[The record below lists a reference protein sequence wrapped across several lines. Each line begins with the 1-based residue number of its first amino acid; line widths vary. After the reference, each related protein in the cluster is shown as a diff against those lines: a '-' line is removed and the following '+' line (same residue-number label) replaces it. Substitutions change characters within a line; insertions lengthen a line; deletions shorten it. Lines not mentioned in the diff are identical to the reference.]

1 MRISSLY
8 TYPVKGCRRIRHD
21 EVVVEPW
28 GPAGGRRWM
37 GVDPHG
43 VGITQREVARPAPL
57 TVTPR
62 AYGRSLHAPGQPDL
76 HVSFPADGP
85 EEYARVFASK
95 PPVRTRLATAAT
107 DWLTEFLG
115 EPARL
120 VWQGDP
126 AVRAIPEFAAASDRV
141 SLADGYP
148 L

>member
-1 MRISSLY
+1 MRIASLY
-8 TYPVKGCRRIRHD
+8 TYPVKGCRRIGHD

-28 GPAGGRRWM
+28 GPAGDRRWM
-37 GVDPHG
+37 VVDPCG
-43 VGITQREVARPAPL
+43 VGITQRDVARLALL

-62 AYGRSLHAPGQPDL
+62 PYGLRLHAPGQPDL

-85 EEYARVFASK
+85 EEYVRVFSSK
-95 PPVRTRLATAAT
+95 PPVPTRLATAAT

-126 AVRAIPEFAAASDRV
+126 AVRAIPEFAADSD
-141 SLADGYP
+141 
-148 L
+148 